1 MRRTGEIRVV
11 GDVEYEAVLEIIRDL
26 IGLAF
31 SVGVMGF
38 IVFRAGGWM

>member
-1 MRRTGEIRVV
+1 MRRVGEIRTVR
-11 GDVEYEAVLEIIRDL
+11 GAEYEVLDIVRDL